1 MSAPSRERYL
11 RFAQVMA
18 EAEWEVRYGRPQRA
32 RETARAWVGV
42 IELMVMGSSQG
53 YTRAY
58 MTPYEPPR
66 TVVVPAAP
74 KISITELGFSVTY
87 LPAGSPFRFFH
98 EHASRVLDLFKT
110 PLTISEVPLEQYTRE
125 VTMPEDRVLITW
137 HTALAPVFN
146 DGRYPEPF
154 NVFLL
159 TPDGKERET
168 SRITTRIVAVFS
180 TEAEATQW
188 VQTRA
193 AELQVQHDRNHAR
206 QCRDKA
212 CAKRGHTYEP
222 RCDD

>member
-1 MSAPSRERYL
+1 MSEPTREEFL
-11 RFAQVMA
+11 SISLSMA
-18 EAEWEVRYGRPQRA
+18 ESTWNFRHGRPQRA
-32 RETARAWVGV
+32 RETARAWVGM
-42 IELMVMGSSQG
+42 IELMVMGSSEG
-53 YTRAY
+53 YARAY

-66 TVVVPAAP
+66 TAVLTAAP
-74 KISITELGFSVTY
+74 GISLMEMGFSVTY

-125 VTMPEDRVLITW
+125 VTLPEDRVLITW

-159 TPDGKERET
+159 PPDGKERET
-168 SRITTRIVAVFS
+168 SRVTTRIVAVFP
-180 TEAEATQW
+180 TEEAATQW
-188 VQTRA
+188 VQTCA
-193 AELQVQHDRNHAR
+193 AELKAKHDCNHAR
-206 QCRDKA
+206 QCRDKS
-212 CAKRGHTYEP
+212 CRDRGHTYEP